1 MTWNEFIEEE
11 SKKDYFKSLMDYVKK
26 EYMVSKCHPDF
37 DDIFNAYKL
46 TPINEIKVV
55 ILGQDPYHNDNEAH
69 GLAFSVKN
77 AKNPPS
83 LKNIYKEMKSDL
95 GIDTN
100 EVGDL
105 TYLAKQGVFLLN
117 TTLTVRHNEPLSH
130 FGKGWET
137 FTDNTI
143 KLLNTLSQPIVFIL
157 WGNSARQKIKM
168 LDNPNHLI
176 IESAHPSPLGAY
188 RGFFGSKPFSK
199 TNDFLIQHNL
209 TPIKWNDG
217 SKKVVNLFDFN

>member
-11 SKKDYFKSLMDYVKK
+11 SKKEYFINLMSFVKK
-26 EYMVSKCHPDF
+26 EYEDYKCHPAF
-37 DDIFNAYKL
+37 EDIFNAYKL
-46 TPINEIKVV
+46 TPIDKIKVV

-83 LKNIYKEMKSDL
+83 LKNIYKEMSSDL
-95 GIDTN
+95 GFDV
-100 EVGDL
+100 EEEGDL

-130 FGKGWET
+130 FGKGWEI
-137 FTDNTI
+137 FTDNTL
-143 KLLNTLSQPIVFIL
+143 KLLNSLDQPIVFIL
-157 WGNSARQKIKM
+157 WGNNARSKTKI
-168 LDNPNHLI
+168 LNNPKHLI

-188 RGFFGSKPFSK
+188 RGFFGSKPFSR
-199 TNDFLIQHNL
+199 TNKYLIENNL
-209 TPIKWNDG
+209 MPIKWSND
-217 SKKVVNLFDFN
+217 KKKQPNLFDFN

>member
-1 MTWNEFIEEE
+1 MVVFLKQFCAIWYGVNSVPLAVPPFLLHTTEVE
-11 SKKDYFKSLMDYVKK
+11 S
-26 EYMVSKCHPDF
+26 
-37 DDIFNAYKL
+37 
-46 TPINEIKVV
+46 
-55 ILGQDPYHNDNEAH
+55 NDNEAH

-95 GIDTN
+95 GIDIN

-199 TNDFLIQHNL
+199 TNNFLIQHNL
-209 TPIKWNDG
+209 TPIKWNDE